1 MKKHNNAII
10 LLLFMLGCG
19 LFIELNFRYWYC
31 FMEQYMMF
39 QTTEAYLVRH
49 IGEVGGMAEYITALI
64 TMAFYFPVC
73 AALIISSLLGLA
85 TWAFHRFLRACHTE
99 AGMVVAILP
108 AFLVL
113 WFPQES
119 ITHIVTL
126 TISLCSAWWYSSIRS
141 RNLRW
146 TVGFLLLTAL
156 YFLAAPANIVLALL
170 IAIYE
175 CIESQNSSARYG
187 VAAGAVAWS
196 LLLPLVAM
204 NTIYIVPIR
213 EAFLSRHL
221 AHPEVAFPVA
231 LQVMGVAYPLVAV
244 VAYALRKRIFIS
256 SEKLRTQISFATI
269 IVAIVACI
277 VLKKD
282 LMEQAYRYDYYARE
296 GEWQK
301 ITDHFHRHGVADFDA
316 LVYVNLAASYNG
328 VLLSDFTHTPQFGI
342 DGIYP
347 PEAKFYIQNIQAS
360 EVAWRIGHVNTAQR
374 TAFIGTLG
382 SRRSIQPRLMKRLV
396 ETYIVTG
403 EMAVAEKYI
412 KILESYPRLSRW
424 ATEQRA
430 LLDPERS
437 ATTEWVK
444 QKRELAPTTDNMYDL
459 QKSFPMAVEMLA
471 KDRPEN
477 RAALDYL
484 MVFTLSYKD
493 ITNFMEYVKL
503 LKGQTLPKL
512 YQEALCVC
520 YATEQLT
527 DQDMADYKV
536 DSNIFKRFNSFSESM
551 QRMTPEVAFRMYG
564 DTYFY
569 YLQYAQTPQMPT
581 NN

>member
-1 MKKHNNAII
+1 MNNRKEIYI
-10 LLLFMLGCG
+10 LLIFLLGSV
-19 LFIELNFRYWYC
+19 LFIDLNFRYWYA

-39 QTTEAYLVRH
+39 QTTEAYLLRH
-49 IGEVGGMAEYITALI
+49 LSEVGGMAEYFTSFI
-64 TMAFYFPVC
+64 TMAFYYPVC
-73 AALIISSLLGLA
+73 AALIITSLLGLT
-85 TWAFHRFLRACHTE
+85 TWAFHRYLRSCHTE
-99 AGMVVAILP
+99 AGIVAAIAP

-119 ITHIVTL
+119 VTHIVTL
-126 TISLCSAWWYSSIRS
+126 TVAVCSAWGYVSIS
-141 RNLRW
+141 RPRIRW
-146 TVGFLLLTAL
+146 IVGLMMTTAL
-156 YFLAAPANIVLALL
+156 YFLAAPANIILALL

-175 CIESQNSSARYG
+175 CIESQNGSARFA
-187 VAAGAVAWS
+187 VAAAAVGWS
-196 LLLPLVAM
+196 LLLPLLAM
-204 NTIYIVPIR
+204 NTLYVVPIR

-221 AHPEVAFPVA
+221 AHPEVTFPVA
-231 LQVMGVAYPLVAV
+231 LQMMGLAYPVMSIA
-244 VAYALRKRIFIS
+244 AYALRKKTFIS
-256 SEKLRTQISFATI
+256 SEKLRTQISFAAI
-269 IVAIVACI
+269 LVAIAACI

-282 LMEQAYRYDYYARE
+282 LMEQAYRYDYYVRE

-301 ITDHFHRHGVADFDA
+301 ITDHFHHHGVADFDA
-316 LVYVNLAASYNG
+316 LVYVNLAASHNG
-328 VLLSDFTHTPQFGI
+328 VLLDDFTHTPQFGI

-360 EVAWRIGHVNTAQR
+360 EVAWHIGHVNTAQR

-403 EMAVAEKYI
+403 EMAVAEKFI
-412 KILESYPRLSRW
+412 KILESYPRLRRW
-424 ATEQRA
+424 ASEQRA

-437 ATTEWVK
+437 AATEWVVS
-444 QKRELAPTTDNMYDL
+444 KRNLAPTTDNMYDL
-459 QKSFPMAVEMLA
+459 QKSFPMAVEMLVN
-471 KDRPEN
+471 DRPEN
-477 RAALDYL
+477 RTALDYL
-484 MVFTLSYKD
+484 IVFTLSYKD
-493 ITNFMEYVKL
+493 ITNFVDYVSH
-503 LKGQTLPKL
+503 LKGQPLPKL

-520 YATEQLT
+520 YAAGLVT
-527 DQDMADYKV
+527 DADMADYKV
-536 DSNIFKRFNSFSESM
+536 DGNIFKRFSSFSEAM